1 MVENS
6 SRYRLMGESIPERR
20 RLFEL
25 EVLPELDV
33 LFTAASSLAHN
44 GDEANDF
51 CEKTMVR
58 AYQSFDRSVVGPGCR
73 AWLLTILHAVVRE
86 SEEAAMGAGGS
97 STSQR
102 SVIARAENQ
111 DIDRSLQGLPDD
123 FKAAL
128 VLVDIGRLS
137 HREAAKVLEVPIET
151 LRARISN
158 GRALIR
164 NALAALGHR
173 LGRA

>member
-1 MVENS
+1 
-6 SRYRLMGESIPERR
+6 MGESIPEKR

-44 GDEANDF
+44 SDEAKDF

-58 AYQSFDRSVVGPGCR
+58 AYQSFDRSVTGPGCR
-73 AWLLTILHAVVRE
+73 AWLLTILQAVVRE
-86 SEEAAMGAGGS
+86 SHKAAAS
-97 STSQR
+97 DAAESTSKESGLIGR
-102 SVIARAENQ
+102 RENQ
-111 DIDRSLQGLPDD
+111 EIDLPLQGLPDD
-123 FKAAL
+123 SKAAL
-128 VLVDIGRLS
+128 ILVDVGRMS
-137 HREAAKVLEVPIET
+137 YREAAKVLEVPIET

-164 NALAALGHR
+164 NALAS
-173 LGRA
+173 LGRRLDRA

>member
-1 MVENS
+1 
-6 SRYRLMGESIPERR
+6 MGESIPERR

-44 GDEANDF
+44 SDEANDF

-58 AYQSFDRSVVGPGCR
+58 AYQSFNRSVIGPGCR
-73 AWLLTILHAVVRE
+73 AWLLTILQAVVRE
-86 SEEAAMGAGGS
+86 SEEAAPMGAPDS
-97 STSQR
+97 LTSR
-102 SVIARAENQ
+102 ESALIGHAGDQ

-137 HREAAKVLEVPIET
+137 YREAAKVLEVPIET
-151 LRARISN
+151 LRVRISN

-164 NALAALGHR
+164 NALASIGRR
-173 LGRA
+173 LDRA

>member
-1 MVENS
+1 
-6 SRYRLMGESIPERR
+6 MGESIPEKR

-58 AYQSFDRSVVGPGCR
+58 AYQSFDRSVIGPGCR
-73 AWLLTILHAVVRE
+73 VWLLTILHAVVRE
-86 SEEAAMGAGGS
+86 SEEAAAVGAGGS
-97 STSQR
+97 STSHR
-102 SVIARAENQ
+102 SAVIARGGNQ

-137 HREAAKVLEVPIET
+137 YREAAKVLEVPIET

>member
-1 MVENS
+1 
-6 SRYRLMGESIPERR
+6 MGKSIPEKR
-20 RLFEL
+20 RLFEA

-44 GDEANDF
+44 ADQASDF

-58 AYQSFDRSVVGPGCR
+58 AYQSFDRSVIGPGCR

-86 SEEAAMGAGGS
+86 SEEAAAMGAGGS
-97 STSQR
+97 STSQQ
-102 SVIARAENQ
+102 SVPLGPGKNHE
-111 DIDRSLQGLPDD
+111 IDLPLQGLPDD
-123 FKAAL
+123 SKAAL

-137 HREAAKVLEVPIET
+137 YREAAKVLEVPIET
-151 LRARISN
+151 LRSRISN